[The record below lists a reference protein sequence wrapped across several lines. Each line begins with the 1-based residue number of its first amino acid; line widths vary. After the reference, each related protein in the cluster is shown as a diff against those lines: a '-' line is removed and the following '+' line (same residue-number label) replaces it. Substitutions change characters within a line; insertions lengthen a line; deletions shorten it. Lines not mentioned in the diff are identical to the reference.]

1 MKQRDRTDP
10 VYFIAEYEDGSRGYF
25 GVARDAVP
33 SGDLA
38 AMLLLRK
45 SSERVVSKP
54 GKSCERIEPSV
65 GSLNHLA
72 FSEVGRLSNFLYPSR
87 LLEPDL
93 GMRPASAAG

>member
-38 AMLLLRK
+38 AIALAEEKR
-45 SSERVVSKP
+45 E
-54 GKSCERIEPSV
+54 
-65 GSLNHLA
+65 GSLK
-72 FSEVGRLSNFLYPSR
+72 
-87 LLEPDL
+87 
-93 GMRPASAAG
+93 AGKIVRAHRA